1 MAEGQIAGSADRQ
14 RVSLTRVT
22 SILLSGRLLGVA
34 FGLINAVVLARV
46 LGVTALGEYAYA
58 MGLVA
63 LFGLVPNSG
72 LSTVITRAIAL
83 DPDHNGQLFSMAQ
96 RTQALLGMG
105 VFAAIMAVA
114 MALPQHIVSISDI
127 ALAGAQLVLGSLSI
141 PYLAVLAGRARYD
154 LAAVVELSVAC
165 LGTASFLV
173 VAAYQGGLTDFLA
186 AQIVN
191 AVGSI
196 VIARSV
202 AKKYLPGSSGTP
214 CSMVGLLREGIPFGA
229 ASIVQNLYTRIDILL
244 LGQLSTPAMV
254 GLYSAAYKP
263 VNMLLSFGASAS
275 GTLFP
280 YLVQEARTVSSGS
293 FERVFKLV
301 MVVAPAMAFLIGGCA
316 QLIVELLFG
325 VEYAPAGIMLTV
337 LAWSAA
343 ANWLYAPIGLAL
355 QARGYERAWMA
366 VLTAALLVNTALNL
380 WAIPRWGGLGAA
392 ASTLLCEGLLLCIC
406 AVMMRRA
413 FGTALSIPAVPA
425 CVGATLAGLV
435 TFVGLHDAG
444 AMASALASL
453 VLYAAVLWLF
463 RVVTAS
469 DVLKLVGRFRETAQ
483 GHARA

>member
-1 MAEGQIAGSADRQ
+1 MTEGQAPGSGDRH
-14 RVSLTRVT
+14 RISLTRVT
-22 SILLSGRLLGVA
+22 SILLLGRLVGVV

-83 DPDHNGQLFSMAQ
+83 DPDGNGQIFSTAQ
-96 RTQALLGMG
+96 RTQVWLGMG

-114 MALPQHIVSISDI
+114 MMLPRHLVSMSDI
-127 ALAGAQLVLGSLSI
+127 ALASGQLVLGSLSI

-154 LAAVVELSVAC
+154 LAAVVEFSVSC
-165 LGTASFLV
+165 LGTVSFLV
-173 VAAYQGGLTDFLA
+173 VAAFKGGLTAFLG

-191 AVGSI
+191 AAGSI
-196 VIARSV
+196 VIARLV
-202 AKKYLPGSSGTP
+202 AKKYLPGSSGAP
-214 CSMVGLLREGIPFGA
+214 CSMVALLREGIPFGA

-244 LGQLSTPAMV
+244 LGQMSTPAMV

-301 MVVAPAMAFLIGGCA
+301 MVVAPAMAFVIGGLA
-316 QLIVELLFG
+316 DLIIEVLFG
-325 VEYAPAGIMLTV
+325 VEYTPAATMLTM

-343 ANWLYAPIGLAL
+343 ANWLYAPIGMAL
-355 QARGYERAWMA
+355 QARGFERTWLALLA
-366 VLTAALLVNTALNL
+366 AALLVNAGLNL
-380 WAIPRWGGLGAA
+380 WAIPLWGGLGAA
-392 ASTLLCEGLLLCIC
+392 ASTLLCEALLLSVCG
-406 AVMMRRA
+406 VMMRRA
-413 FGTALSIPAVPA
+413 FGAAFSIQAIPACA
-425 CVGATLAGLV
+425 GATLAGLL
-435 TFVGLHDAG
+435 TFVGIRDAG
-444 AMASALASL
+444 AVAATVAALA
-453 VLYAAVLWLF
+453 LYAAVLWVC